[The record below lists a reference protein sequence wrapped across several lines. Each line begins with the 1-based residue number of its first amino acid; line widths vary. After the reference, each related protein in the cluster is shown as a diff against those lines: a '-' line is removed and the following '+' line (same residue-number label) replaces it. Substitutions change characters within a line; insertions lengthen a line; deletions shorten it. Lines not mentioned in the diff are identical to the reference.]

1 MLAQMVKKAAYRAL
15 RNNPRIAWE
24 NRAKSPGSF
33 PGISPQDSTPKREK
47 LPWFPG
53 TKIGIMA
60 GQETP
65 AMDSHRLCRRRFLLI
80 NATEQ
85 AGHVVSGK

>member
-1 MLAQMVKKAAYRAL
+1 MLAQMVKKATYRAL

-24 NRAKSPGSF
+24 FSEKSPGSF
-33 PGISPQDSTPKREK
+33 PGTAQPHSAAKREK

-53 TKIGIMA
+53 IKIGIMA

-65 AMDSHRLCRRRFLLI
+65 ARDSTGS
-80 NATEQ
+80 AE
-85 AGHVVSGK
+85 GVSCSSTQQSRTRI